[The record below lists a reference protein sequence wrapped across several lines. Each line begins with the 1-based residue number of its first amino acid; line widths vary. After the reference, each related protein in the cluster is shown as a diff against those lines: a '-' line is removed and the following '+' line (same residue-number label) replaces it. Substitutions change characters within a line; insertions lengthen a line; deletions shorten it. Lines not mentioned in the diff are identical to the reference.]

1 MFGFVDAVAFCVVV
15 AAACFNQ
22 HAAVCL
28 LLFVTGGAAAAAV
41 AQGWLRLGADGSA
54 LQDQVQRELAT

>member
-1 MFGFVDAVAFCVVV
+1 MFWDREAVAFCAVV
-15 AAACFNQ
+15 AADHQ

-28 LLFVTGGAAAAAV
+28 LLFVAGGAAAAGV